1 MKYWFIDFLEECTE
15 NLSKVW
21 VEHKKKKNA
30 NYKEPVNLKNRIRF
44 TIKVILV
51 IALIL
56 AIISFGVQVI
66 QAIKSDIK

>member
-30 NYKEPVNLKNRIRF
+30 DYKESANLKNRIRF
-44 TIKVILV
+44 TIKAILV

-66 QAIKSDIK
+66 QYINGDVS

>member
-15 NLSKVW
+15 NLSKAW

-30 NYKEPVNLKNRIRF
+30 EYKEPANLKNRIRF
-44 TIKVILV
+44 TIKAILV
-51 IALIL
+51 ISLIF

-66 QAIKSDIK
+66 QFIKSDIN